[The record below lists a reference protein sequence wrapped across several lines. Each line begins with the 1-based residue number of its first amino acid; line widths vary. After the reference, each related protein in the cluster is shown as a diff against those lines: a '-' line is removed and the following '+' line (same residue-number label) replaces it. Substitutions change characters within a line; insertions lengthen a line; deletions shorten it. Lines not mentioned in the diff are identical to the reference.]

1 MPAPPRRLSSEQTGI
16 ALVAVLLAMALLTVI
31 GAALTAIGVVEYRA
45 SKNHRSATRALLLA
59 DAGGVHA
66 LALMRGPLSHLSYS
80 QILVGEDG
88 LPGSGDEGVLA
99 GHGLGDEDALPDT
112 GVILGE
118 GRYFVT
124 MLNDSGDPGGDPFTD
139 ENHRVLAVCRGELP
153 DGGRAEVRMM
163 LAAPSFPAIVANGDL
178 LLPGNPDVLGPC
190 AGVHANGNL
199 TANGSPVVDGFVTA
213 TGDLNVSGTIRDAFG
228 FVVTPE
234 YGPPVDVPEHDPLD
248 YCGAAD
254 YVLQGGVF
262 IAVGPP
268 RQETEITGAG
278 VLGWKYKA
286 GTQTYTL
293 AGSQAVDGTYCIHGN
308 AEIAGNAGS
317 EGDPLRI
324 TLLATGSVKV
334 TGTPKLAADHED
346 GILIIAAG
354 DVEIGGNA
362 SGSTPSYSG
371 LVYTG
376 AQCQMNGNPRV
387 DGHILCYDGADP
399 VGAVNLVTENKFNG
413 TPIITYDCSGERR
426 RTLVASW
433 WESRAM

>member
-1 MPAPPRRLSSEQTGI
+1 MPAVPRRLPSDQRGI
-16 ALVAVLLAMALLTVI
+16 ALVAVLLALGLLTVI
-31 GAALTAIGVVEYRA
+31 GAALAAIGTIEYRA
-45 SKNHRSATRALLLA
+45 SRNHRSATRALLLA

-80 QILVGEDG
+80 QILVGDDG
-88 LPGSGDEGVLA
+88 MPGSGDEGVLA
-99 GHGLGDEDALPDT
+99 GYGLSEEDALPDS
-112 GVILGE
+112 GVVLGA

-124 MLNDSGDPGGDPFTD
+124 ILDDAGDPGGDPFTD
-139 ENHRVLAVCRGELP
+139 ENHRLLAVCRGELP
-153 DGGRAEVRMM
+153 DGGRAEVRMI
-163 LAAPSFPAIVANGDL
+163 LAAPSYPAIVANGDL

-213 TGDLNVSGTIRDAFG
+213 SGDLNVSGTIRDAMG

-234 YGPPVDVPEHDPLD
+234 YGPPITVPEEDPLA

-254 YVLQGGVF
+254 YVLQDGNF

-268 RQETEITGAG
+268 RQEMEITGAG

-286 GTQTYTL
+286 ATQTYTL
-293 AGSQAVDGTYCIHGN
+293 NGSQAVDGTYCIHGN

-317 EGDPLRI
+317 DGDPLSI

-334 TGTPKLAADHED
+334 IGTPKLAADHED

-362 SGSTPSYSG
+362 SGVTPSYSG

-376 AQCQMNGNPRV
+376 AQCQMNGNPTV
-387 DGHILCYDGADP
+387 DGHILCFDGADP
-399 VGAVNLVTENKFNG
+399 AGAVDLVNENRFNG
-413 TPIITYDCSGERR
+413 TPVVTYDCSGERR